1 VLFLSSNRIS
11 FNVQNM
17 ILHLICCAKYQS
29 ESSLNKYSLDL
40 AFSLHF
46 YCSGVLSLIMLNF
59 AAFQRKHYL
68 WGVFRPRQ
76 DQCAEVAEQ
85 VHDTVWC
92 AQEKEKEEQHAS
104 NQQDE
109 VQEVHW
115 KSPAKSMQQAA
126 ATIGVPGSPDMDFG
140 PEAPEERQ
148 LGDALRHTLHRAEA
162 TAVATNP
169 AAVTTEAAAVGT
181 DPAIVTTEAATIPTE
196 ANENDTNAATIPGH
210 HGRSDS
216 IVGVPPGKFFCFVAG
231 QTPKLEQLIQE
242 MQREGSL
249 VLAIRG
255 EPIGGGLWPE
265 TSPPLNISRA

>member
-1 VLFLSSNRIS
+1 
-11 FNVQNM
+11 
-17 ILHLICCAKYQS
+17 
-29 ESSLNKYSLDL
+29 
-40 AFSLHF
+40 
-46 YCSGVLSLIMLNF
+46 
-59 AAFQRKHYL
+59 
-68 WGVFRPRQ
+68 
-76 DQCAEVAEQ
+76 
-85 VHDTVWC
+85 
-92 AQEKEKEEQHAS
+92 
-104 NQQDE
+104 
-109 VQEVHW
+109 
-115 KSPAKSMQQAA
+115 
-126 ATIGVPGSPDMDFG
+126 MDFG

-148 LGDALRHTLHRAEA
+148 LGDALHHTLHRAEA

-169 AAVTTEAAAVGT
+169 AAVTTEAAAVATDPAIVTTEAAAVGT

-255 EPIGGGLWPE
+255 EPIGGGLWPDRKHR
-265 TSPPLNISRA
+265 LH